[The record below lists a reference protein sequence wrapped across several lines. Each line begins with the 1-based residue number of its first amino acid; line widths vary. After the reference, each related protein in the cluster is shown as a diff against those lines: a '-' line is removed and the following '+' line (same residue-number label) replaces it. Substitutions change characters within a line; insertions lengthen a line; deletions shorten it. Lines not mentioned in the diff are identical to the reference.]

1 MIPHVNDYKGD
12 IEDDEIPFA
21 IEQAKNIKWYDW
33 VLLNRPLRVIV
44 ALLLTT
50 ILGPILIYRFIFFP
64 SLELPPPDGLSIGSC
79 LVPREARIPCGVE
92 AVTPEQCH
100 AQCCYDHHH
109 NLCFH
114 RYPSRFSYMTHHTW
128 AEDVYLNPRIQTT
141 PYGSQRSFRNIK
153 LSIDEVTP
161 THLTLTFYKHN
172 NITGRKL
179 EEKNYVYGVTH
190 PELNVVV
197 NSTQGNIFNTARG
210 PLIASNNIWEIS
222 FKLTNETLYG
232 LGEIPL
238 KPDTV
243 KVIYNHK
250 GASSSIPLI
259 FAKFNGSYHGL
270 LIDTMAPTEVI
281 VRKDKQLV
289 VRSITDLGLKFH
301 LFVGPKPADIMRD
314 AMATI
319 KAKKNLEYW
328 MLGAHVC
335 RESTSTNPLEELRTF
350 LSSASAAAPSTTRM
364 PFESHC
370 GTLSIV
376 FNTECNST
384 MVSLVDQGATL
395 IKNGGKRFVPH
406 VSPYIKYTALPEPED
421 EESSKDED
429 EEEIEEPAVKMETSD
444 RCIDDDKID
453 HQIIRDPISYKMYK
467 GVVNNHDVIYPSY
480 KVVSNETMQHLW
492 AYNTDFDAVILEN
505 NWPLDESEKNFD
517 QINDFLPYFS
527 ETFEAAFNFTPQ
539 WNATRPTKAV
549 GNFTRLA
556 NSTEY
561 PGELYFIRH
570 SEYGNEFANAFENI
584 KGSIPKLSSSQW
596 MNGDIIINRQNI
608 PTSWTNLQR
617 ELIEASLGGISGH
630 WYWSSPICGDTEHFL
645 STTQIRLCAKWYMA
659 ATYMPMIKIHS
670 KTISRDP
677 LAFVGTDRIHMIT
690 ALNRR
695 LSLLPYFYTVL
706 QEGPLL
712 RPMFYQFPSSVNITD
727 LTTQFAVGDDILIVP
742 NLQPSQTHVHVRMP
756 PGTWYEFW
764 SGMEV
769 VGEEGQAVTLT
780 TTEAEFL
787 SLVRGGSIIV
797 MQKNVQLTAELTRRQ
812 SPYSLIIALK
822 CETTIDY
829 NATEP
834 TPTEK
839 RSKVRT
845 DPEENAEHETSTESI
860 ITTTTDAAIPTIT
873 TCNATGKLFMNEN
886 MTITLQANST
896 ALTINAVGEDFQV
909 LCNENVAEWASSITK
924 VIIYGLHEKENN
936 YDEKR
941 IVRPTINL
949 CQLVNNE
956 EIIYKFVDIDF

>member
-1 MIPHVNDYKGD
+1 M
-12 IEDDEIPFA
+12 
-21 IEQAKNIKWYDW
+21 
-33 VLLNRPLRVIV
+33 
-44 ALLLTT
+44 
-50 ILGPILIYRFIFFP
+50 
-64 SLELPPPDGLSIGSC
+64 GSC
-79 LVPREARIPCGVE
+79 LVPREARLPCGVE

-100 AQCCYDHHH
+100 AQCCYDHHN

-114 RYPSRFSYMTHHTW
+114 RYPSRFSYISHHTW
-128 AEDVYLNPRIQTT
+128 AEDVYLIPRIQTI
-141 PYGSQRSFRNIK
+141 PYGSQQSFRNIK
-153 LSIDEVTP
+153 LSIDEVTA
-161 THLTLTFYKHN
+161 THLTLTFHKSS
-172 NITGRKL
+172 NITSRRLPK
-179 EEKNYVYGVTH
+179 KKYVYSVTH

-210 PLIASNNIWEIS
+210 PLIASSNIWEIT
-222 FKLTNETLYG
+222 FKLTNETIYG

-259 FAKFNGSYHGL
+259 FAKIGGSYHGL
-270 LIDTMAPTEVI
+270 LFDTMAPTEVI
-281 VRKDKQLV
+281 VRRDNQLV

-301 LFVGPKPADIMRD
+301 LFVGPKPADVMRD

-335 RESTSTNPLEELRTF
+335 RESTSTDPLQDLRTF
-350 LSSASAAAPSTTRM
+350 LTTTSTTVRV

-370 GTLSIV
+370 GALPIV
-376 FNTECNST
+376 FNTECSDA
-384 MVSLVDQGATL
+384 VSLVDQGATL
-395 IKNGGKRFVPH
+395 IKNGGKRFIPH
-406 VSPYIKYTALPEPED
+406 VSPYIKYTAPPAPKG
-421 EESSKDED
+421 EESSKDE
-429 EEEIEEPAVKMETSD
+429 EEELEEAAVKMETSE
-444 RCIDDDKID
+444 RCIDDSKID
-453 HQIIRDPISYKMYK
+453 HKIIRDPLSYEMYK
-467 GVVNNHDVIYPSY
+467 GVVDDHDVIYPSY
-480 KVVSNETMQHLW
+480 KVVSEETMQYLW
-492 AYNTDFDAVILEN
+492 TYNTDFDAVILEN
-505 NWPLDESEKNFD
+505 NWPLDESEKDFD

-539 WNATRPTKAV
+539 WNATRPTQAV
-549 GNFTRLA
+549 QDLARLA

-570 SEYGNEFANAFENI
+570 SEYGNEFANAFEKI
-584 KGSIPKLSSSQW
+584 KGEIPVLSSSQW
-596 MNGDIIINRQNI
+596 MNGDLIINRQNI

-630 WYWSSPICGDTEHFL
+630 WYWSSPICGDTEHF
-645 STTQIRLCAKWYMA
+645 SMTTQIRLCAKWYMA

-670 KTISRDP
+670 KVIARDP
-677 LAFVGTDRIHMIT
+677 LAFVGADRMHMMT

-712 RPMFYQFPSSVNITD
+712 RPMFYQFPSSNITD
-727 LTTQFAVGDDILIVP
+727 LTTQFSVGDDILIVP

-787 SLVRGGSIIV
+787 SLVRAGSIIP
-797 MQKNVQLTAELTRRQ
+797 MQKTVQLTAELTRRQ
-812 SPYSLIIALK
+812 SPYSLVIALE

-829 NATEP
+829 NATEA
-834 TPTEK
+834 TPTE
-839 RSKVRT
+839 RITGVRT
-845 DPEENAEHETSTESI
+845 NPLDEDKAGGVETTGTTEEV
-860 ITTTTDAAIPTIT
+860 ITTTTEAPIPTIT

-886 MTITLQANST
+886 MTVTFHADST
-896 ALTINAVGEDFQV
+896 ALTITADGEDFQV
-909 LCNENVAEWASSITK
+909 FCNENVAEWASSITE
-924 VIIYGLHEKENN
+924 VIIYGLHEKQNN
-936 YDEKR
+936 YDDKR
-941 IVRPTINL
+941 IVRPTIDL

-956 EIIYKFVDIDF
+956 DIVYQFVDDDL